1 MIFLN
6 HDQKNY
12 MIRIIFNF
20 AVLENKTKHFI
31 KEQLMKLI
39 KYSKTLNPIF
49 KPKTVQKGI
58 KKV

>member
-1 MIFLN
+1 
-6 HDQKNY
+6 

-20 AVLENKTKHFI
+20 AVLENKIKHFI

-58 KKV
+58 K